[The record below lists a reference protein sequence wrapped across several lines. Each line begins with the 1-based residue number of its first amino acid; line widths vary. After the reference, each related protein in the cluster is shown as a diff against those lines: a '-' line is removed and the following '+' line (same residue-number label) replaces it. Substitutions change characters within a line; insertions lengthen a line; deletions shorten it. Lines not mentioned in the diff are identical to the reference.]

1 MASFPEYD
9 DLDAT
14 DLAALVRR
22 NEISPAELVEAA
34 IERIEARNPPLNAVV
49 ARCFERARQQATGEL
64 PDGPL
69 RGVPFLLK
77 DMLAVDGGT
86 CTTNGCRFFQ
96 GYAPRRDSE
105 LVRRLKSAGLIIVGR
120 TNTSE
125 MGILPVTEPKLYGP
139 TRNPWNMDFTPGG
152 SSGGSAAAVAAR
164 MVPMAH
170 GGDGGG
176 SIRIPASCCG
186 LFGLKPTRGRNPM
199 GPYVGEG
206 WHGIAVEHGLTRSVR
221 DSAALLDAT
230 QGPDLGAPYVAPSPE
245 RPYVE
250 EVRREPGRLRIAFT
264 TRSMLGA
271 AVHPDCVD
279 AVKRTAAL
287 CESLGHSVVEES
299 PQVDRRALSKSFLVL
314 IASETAA
321 EIKGAAE
328 AMHRTPRPRDFEAG
342 TWMLAQ
348 IGHKFRADELAGA
361 VHRIRTAG
369 RESAAWFDTRDV
381 LLTPTVAAPPLRV
394 GALAQKPAEKV
405 VLAVLRAF
413 PSETAMR
420 KLLDQLADQA
430 FEFAAF
436 TPIANLTGQPA
447 ISVPLHWNTQGLP
460 IGTHFI
466 GRFGDE
472 ATLFRL
478 AAQLE
483 KAQPWADRRP
493 PAASLSSRRRSPRDR
508 QREDSSEGPR
518 ITSSR

>member
-1 MASFPEYD
+1 MTSFPEYD
-9 DLDAT
+9 RLDAT
-14 DLAALVRR
+14 ELAAMVRR
-22 NEISPAELVEAA
+22 KEVSPPELVEAA

-49 ARCFERARQQATGEL
+49 GRCYERARQQASADL
-64 PDGPL
+64 PDGPF

-77 DMLAVDGGT
+77 DMLAVDGGI

-96 GYAPRRDSE
+96 GHAPQRDSE
-105 LVRRLKSAGLIIVGR
+105 LVRRLKAAGLVVVGK

-125 MGILPVTEPKLYGP
+125 MGLLPVTEPKMYGP
-139 TRNPWNMDFTPGG
+139 TRNPWNTGFTPGG

-186 LFGLKPTRGRNPM
+186 IFGLKPTRGRNPM

-206 WHGIAVEHGLTRSVR
+206 WHGIAVEHALTRSVR

-230 QGPDLGAPYVAPSPE
+230 QGPDLGAPYVAPPPE
-245 RPYVE
+245 RPYAD

-264 TRSMLGA
+264 TQSLLGT
-271 AVHPDCVD
+271 AVHPDCVE

-287 CESLGHSVVEES
+287 CEKLGHFVAEES
-299 PQVDRRALSKSFLVL
+299 PRIDRRTLSKAFLVL
-314 IASETAA
+314 IAAETAA

-328 AMHRTPRPRDFEAG
+328 SRRKTPRPRDFEPG

-348 IGHKFRADELAGA
+348 IGNKFRADELAGA
-361 VHRIRTAG
+361 VHRIRAVG
-369 RESAAWFDTRDV
+369 RELAAWFDTRDV
-381 LLTPTVAAPPLRV
+381 LLTPTVASPPLPV
-394 GALAQKPAEKV
+394 GALAQRRAEKIA
-405 VLAVLRAF
+405 LAVLRVL

-436 TPIANLTGQPA
+436 TPIANLTGQPG
-447 ISVPLHWNTQGLP
+447 ISVPLDWNPQGLP
-460 IGTHFI
+460 IGSHFV

-472 ATLFRL
+472 GTLFRL

-483 KAQPWADRRP
+483 KARPWADLWP
-493 PAASLSSRRRSPRDR
+493 PVVPKRSSTREALTTNERAAAS
-508 QREDSSEGPR
+508 
-518 ITSSR
+518 